1 MLNNWH
7 KDMGIF
13 FTQSSIFRNKL
24 VNFLCCFLQ
33 IPWWFFHIL
42 IHDYPWGCLKSQNSL
57 PQRLTKDF
65 HKEHKGLITAL
76 SLCVYFVLFV
86 VKKIFETDPSP

>member
-33 IPWWFFHIL
+33 IPWWFFHISWRL
-42 IHDYPWGCLKSQNSL
+42 PMRMSQKL
-57 PQRLTKDF
+57 EFFTTKV
-65 HKEHKGLITAL
+65 HKGFSQRTQRINNGVVP
-76 SLCVYFVLFV
+76 LCVLCALCG
-86 VKKIFETDPSP
+86 